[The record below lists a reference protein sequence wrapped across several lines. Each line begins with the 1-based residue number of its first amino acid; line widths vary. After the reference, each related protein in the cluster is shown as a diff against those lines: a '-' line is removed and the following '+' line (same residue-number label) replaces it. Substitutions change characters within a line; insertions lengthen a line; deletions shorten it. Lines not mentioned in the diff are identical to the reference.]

1 MEEVLTYLPDFLNA
15 LWVTVQ
21 ISLLAALLGGILG
34 FVLNGL
40 RVAWAPLVHV
50 YRVYVWLIRGTPFLA
65 QLMLVYFGL
74 PVLGLTLSAVEATIL
89 SLALYSSAYFAE
101 LLRTAWNSIPRGH
114 VEAAQVHGIGAWR
127 VFWHIQTPQ
136 ALMFCLPLLG
146 NQVILTIKES
156 AVASIITVPELT
168 QTAGAIVSNT
178 FSYVVPYALLVIAYW
193 LLTQTVGTLF
203 GLAAQRANR
212 ILRG

>member
-1 MEEVLTYLPDFLNA
+1 MEELLTYLPDFVHA

-21 ISLLAALLGGILG
+21 ISLLAALMGAILG
-34 FVLNGL
+34 FTVNGL
-40 RVAWAPLVHV
+40 RVAYAPLTHL
-50 YRVYVWLIRGTPFLA
+50 YRVYIWLIRGTPFLA

-74 PVLGLTLSAVEATIL
+74 PALGLTLSAVEATIV
-89 SLALYSSAYFAE
+89 SLTLYSSAYFAE
-101 LLRTAWNSIPRGH
+101 LLRTAWNSVPRGH
-114 VEAAQVHGIGAWR
+114 VEAARVHGIGSR
-127 VFWHIQTPQ
+127 QVFWHIQTPQ

-178 FSYVVPYALLVIAYW
+178 FSYVVPYGLLVIAYW

-203 GLAAQRANR
+203 SLAAQRANR
-212 ILRG
+212 TFRG